1 MSKYITVK
9 QAAGQLRLGYAKIRQ
24 MCESGEIRAW
34 RLIDGGEWRIDP
46 TSLAN
51 YKSNR
56 DNAYTVKEACA
67 ILEVQE
73 SQVRKLIYRGLLQ
86 AYHSEQG
93 HRIQWFI
100 RIGSLNSFIMRC
112 LNEGGISPELIA
124 EKRKLLRDPQLS
136 EIGE

>member
-9 QAAGQLRLGYAKIRQ
+9 QAAAELRLSYATIRQ
-24 MCESGEIRAW
+24 KCESGEIRAW
-34 RLIDGGEWRIDP
+34 RLVEGGEWRIDP
-46 TSLAN
+46 TSIGA

-56 DNAYTVKEACA
+56 ANAYTIKEACA
-67 ILEVQE
+67 ILEVGE
-73 SQVRKLIYRGLLQ
+73 SQVRKLIYRGILS
-86 AYHSEQG
+86 AYHSGQG

-100 RIGSLNSFIMRC
+100 RIGSLNAFIMRC

-124 EKRKLLRDPQLS
+124 EKRKLLRDPVAG